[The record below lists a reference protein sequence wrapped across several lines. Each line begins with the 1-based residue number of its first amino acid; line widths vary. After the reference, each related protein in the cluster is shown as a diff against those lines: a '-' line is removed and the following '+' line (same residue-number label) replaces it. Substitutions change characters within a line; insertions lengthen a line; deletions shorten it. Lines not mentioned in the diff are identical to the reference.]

1 MQTNARGNHA
11 KVYYVCKGKGLRG
24 ENIRMLQLASK
35 VSSVARS
42 VEIREIHLPPC
53 TVGGE
58 SLDDQSVLSEPYIT
72 CDILE
77 Q

>member
-11 KVYYVCKGKGLRG
+11 DVYYVCKGKGLRG
-24 ENIRMLQLASK
+24 ENVKMLQLVSK
-35 VSSVARS
+35 GLSVARS

-53 TVGGE
+53 PVGGE
-58 SLDDQSVLSEPYIT
+58 PLANQSVLSESYIT

-77 Q
+77 K